1 MSKTTSAP
9 KKSMA
14 KKVDVK
20 SDNKAEIF
28 QQIRSVMVNFSP
40 PLTIIKDTEKG
51 FEMVSNKSMVFMGK
65 KRDNMYFGSILIQGG
80 FVGFYLMPIYAHPDL
95 IQKLGPDLKK
105 LLKGKSCFHVKKIKQ
120 DLLKQ
125 IKEAME
131 MGIECYRKM
140 NFI

>member
-1 MSKTTSAP
+1 MKWFPINLWSSWG
-9 KKSMA
+9 
-14 KKVDVK
+14 
-20 SDNKAEIF
+20 
-28 QQIRSVMVNFSP
+28 R
-40 PLTIIKDTEKG
+40 
-51 FEMVSNKSMVFMGK
+51 